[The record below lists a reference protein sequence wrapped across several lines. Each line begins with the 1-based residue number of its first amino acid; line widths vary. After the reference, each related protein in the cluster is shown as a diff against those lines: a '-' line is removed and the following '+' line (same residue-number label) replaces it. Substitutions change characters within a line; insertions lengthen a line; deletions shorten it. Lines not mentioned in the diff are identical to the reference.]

1 MHNVMYI
8 SVQVRYSR
16 SFIAAQL
23 ETFRIHTAC
32 VQVQL
37 SVPASSRLFFAS
49 RRTGLRGIIITLVQS
64 RTVNSTAV
72 Y

>member
-1 MHNVMYI
+1 MHNIMYI
-8 SVQVRYSR
+8 SVQVRYSH

-23 ETFRIHTAC
+23 ETFRIRSAC

-37 SVPASSRLFFAS
+37 SVSASSRLFFAS
-49 RRTGLRGIIITLVQS
+49 RRTGLHGIIITLVQS